1 MTRSA
6 ATRRA
11 ETNGHPSR
19 EKNSVRQ
26 ITAKERKAFRERA
39 SIQLREKHWNTH
51 LVRKSFR
58 RKFQISTEKRRCRQN
73 HPAPP
78 NPACA
83 VPAPNPARP
92 AHSALIG
99 FANSPADKPSLPAW
113 NRRRTHKNREDSGAS
128 SPPVFTRIRA
138 PARAPASRCH
148 TLVIPACHGGCTQL
162 NRLRASHPI
171 T

>member
-39 SIQLREKHWNTH
+39 SIQLREKHWDNVSFERASPQMPNEH
-51 LVRKSFR
+51 RK
-58 RKFQISTEKRRCRQN
+58 T
-73 HPAPP
+73 PVPP

-148 TLVIPACHGGCTQL
+148 TFVIPACHGGCTQL